1 MVSELYYG
9 QSIPED
15 VLMRLSCLQENLS
28 RGLAL
33 VSRAVA
39 TRTTLPITQNILM
52 ETDQARLK
60 LSATNLELAI
70 TTWVGA
76 KVEEEGAVTIPA
88 RLLTDFINSLPSEQ
102 IDMELTPKPLGI
114 RFQCARFEAHING
127 TDAQEFPPIPT
138 VEGGV
143 TARIDPQVLRTA
155 ISRVVFAAATE
166 ETRPVLTGI
175 KLEISGQQFTLAGA
189 DGFRLAVYK
198 GPLLDPAPEDAEAIV
213 PARTLSELQRLLA
226 DQDEPVEL
234 VITPSKSQ
242 ILIHLKGVEIVS
254 QLIQGTFPNSSQ
266 LIPQSSGTRAV
277 VDLQEFSRA
286 ARAAS
291 IFARDGG
298 GIIRLQLVPGSDG
311 AGGTMIITSSAEETG
326 DNEGKIDAK
335 MDGDEAKIAF
345 SSRYLT
351 DVLSV
356 MERGEVALEITTPSS
371 PGVVKPVGNEDYVH
385 VVMPMFVQW

>member
-1 MVSELYYG
+1 
-9 QSIPED
+9 
-15 VLMRLSCLQENLS
+15 MRLSCTQENLS

-39 TRTTLPITQNILM
+39 TRTTLPITQNVLM
-52 ETDQARLK
+52 ETDQSRLK

-70 TTWVGA
+70 TTWVKA
-76 KVEEEGAVTIPA
+76 KVEQEGALTIPA
-88 RLLTDFINSLPSEQ
+88 RLLTDFINSLPPNQ
-102 IDMELTPKPLGI
+102 VDMELTPRPLGI
-114 RFQCARFEAHING
+114 HFRCERSETNING
-127 TDAQEFPPIPT
+127 IDAQEFPPIPT
-138 VEGGV
+138 AEEGV

-155 ISRVVFAAATE
+155 INRVVFAAATE

-175 KLEISGQQFTLAGA
+175 KLEISDQQFTLAGA

-213 PARTLSELQRLLA
+213 PARTLSELQRLLV
-226 DQDEPVEL
+226 DQNEPVEL

-242 ILIHLKGVEIVS
+242 ILVHMKDVEIVS
-254 QLIQGTFPNSSQ
+254 QLIQGTFPNYSQ

-298 GIIRLQLVPGSDG
+298 GIIRLQMTPGADG
-311 AGGTMIITSSAEETG
+311 TRGKMVITSSAEETG
-326 DNEGKIDAK
+326 DNMGEIDAK
-335 MDGDEAKIAF
+335 IDGDEAKIAF

-356 MERGEVALEITTPSS
+356 MDRGEVALETATPSS
-371 PGVVKPVGNEDYVH
+371 PGVVKPIGNEDYVH
-385 VVMPMFVQW
+385 VIMPMFVQW

>member
-1 MVSELYYG
+1 
-9 QSIPED
+9 
-15 VLMRLSCLQENLS
+15 
-28 RGLAL
+28 
-33 VSRAVA
+33 
-39 TRTTLPITQNILM
+39 M
-52 ETDQARLK
+52 ETDQSRLK

-76 KVEEEGAVTIPA
+76 KVEEEGAMTIPA

-102 IDMELTPKPLGI
+102 VDMEMTPRPLGI

-127 TDAQEFPPIPT
+127 ADAQEFPPIPT
-138 VEGGV
+138 VEQGV

-155 ISRVVFAAATE
+155 ISRVVFAAASE

-175 KLEISGQQFTLAGA
+175 KLEITGQQFTLAGA

-198 GPLLDPAPEDAEAIV
+198 GSLLEPAPEDAEAIV
-213 PARTLSELQRLLA
+213 PARTLSELQRLLV

-242 ILIHLKGVEIVS
+242 ILVHLKGVELVS
-254 QLIQGTFPNSSQ
+254 QLIQGTFPNYAQ
-266 LIPQSSGTRAV
+266 LIPQSTGTRAV

-298 GIIRLQLVPGSDG
+298 GIIRLQMMPGADG
-311 AGGTMIITSSAEETG
+311 RAGEMVITSSAEEAG
-326 DNEGKIDAK
+326 NNEGKIDAK
-335 MDGDEAKIAF
+335 VEGDEAKIAF

-356 MERGEVALEITTPSS
+356 LERGEVALETTTPSS

-385 VVMPMFVQW
+385 VVMQMFVQW